1 MELSGDLENYNNDG
15 ESGNSV
21 AATLVESK
29 ERSHSGDEENGGSK
43 LRMFAFRYNAMKST
57 K

>member
-43 LRMFAFRYNAMKST
+43 KRIFAFSYSATKNAK
-57 K
+57 

>member
-15 ESGNSV
+15 ESGNSI

-43 LRMFAFRYNAMKST
+43 NRIFAFRYNPSKNAK
-57 K
+57 